1 LDAPKD
7 IPLDRDAVVLSMG
20 NTGATA
26 PSAPPSNLLDTLTQR
41 FQALT
46 QNQRFLMGAGVL
58 GLLLALALAF
68 SSAKSN
74 QDYRVLFTNVNDG
87 DGAAIVASLQQMNVP
102 YQFTE
107 GGAAIM
113 VPQAM
118 VYETRLKLAGQGL
131 PKAGNVGFE
140 LLENQKFGTSQ
151 FVERVNYLRGLEG
164 ELARSVSSMGQVKS
178 ARVHLAVPKPSA
190 FVREQERPTASVILT
205 LYPGRVLDPSQI
217 AAVSR
222 LVSSAVPGMKAQD
235 VAIMDTEGGV
245 LGSNANRLAGLD
257 ASQLK
262 YTAEIEGALA
272 SRLSSILEP
281 LAGKD
286 GFRAQVTVD
295 VDFDERERT
304 SETYGKNSPP
314 NPQAIRSQQSIDAG
328 GNKTGAGGIPGSLT
342 NQPPLPPEAP
352 IVNQVQTQADGRARN
367 LRAPGSVET
376 GVAVSDDS
384 NYRKEQTVNYEV
396 DRAIE
401 KLKSSK
407 GKLLRVS
414 AAVVLDNK
422 YDKGAQPS
430 DGRKLAYTPE
440 EIQKINSVVKD
451 AIGYVQTRGDTV
463 SVVNL
468 PFSEEPVV
476 QPAIV
481 NPDLVSQLVRYGAI
495 ALAVLFAYFA
505 ILRPLL
511 WPKPKPKLPEA
522 PTFIEPTLPEISEA
536 ERLREEMLVQEETWA
551 AQQESQ
557 KAREERIEREIQ
569 EQMARMREREIASKA
584 KIDELVAYAMKYSKD
599 QPQDASL
606 LLRAWVSDTS
616 AAKEERV

>member
-1 LDAPKD
+1 MDAPKD

-26 PSAPPSNLLDTLTQR
+26 TSAPPSNLLDTLTQR

-46 QNQRFLMGAGVL
+46 QNQRLLMGAGVL

-74 QDYRVLFTNVNDG
+74 QDYRVLFANVNDG

-205 LYPGRVLDPSQI
+205 LYPGRVLDPAQI

-222 LVSSAVPGMKAQD
+222 LVSSAVPGMKSQD
-235 VAIMDTEGGV
+235 VAIMDTEGGM

-430 DGRKLAYTPE
+430 DGRKLAYSPE

-511 WPKPKPKLPEA
+511 WPKPKPKPPEA

-584 KIDELVAYAMKYSKD
+584 KIDELVAYAKKYAKD

>member
-1 LDAPKD
+1 
-7 IPLDRDAVVLSMG
+7 
-20 NTGATA
+20 
-26 PSAPPSNLLDTLTQR
+26 
-41 FQALT
+41 
-46 QNQRFLMGAGVL
+46 
-58 GLLLALALAF
+58 
-68 SSAKSN
+68 
-74 QDYRVLFTNVNDG
+74 
-87 DGAAIVASLQQMNVP
+87 
-102 YQFTE
+102 
-107 GGAAIM
+107 
-113 VPQAM
+113 
-118 VYETRLKLAGQGL
+118 
-131 PKAGNVGFE
+131 
-140 LLENQKFGTSQ
+140 
-151 FVERVNYLRGLEG
+151 
-164 ELARSVSSMGQVKS
+164 
-178 ARVHLAVPKPSA
+178 
-190 FVREQERPTASVILT
+190 
-205 LYPGRVLDPSQI
+205 
-217 AAVSR
+217 
-222 LVSSAVPGMKAQD
+222 MKAQD

-314 NPQAIRSQQSIDAG
+314 NPQTIRSQQSVDAG
-328 GNKTGAGGIPGSLT
+328 GSKPGAGGIPGSLT
-342 NQPPLPPEAP
+342 NQPPQPPEAP
-352 IVNQVQTQADGRARN
+352 IVNQVQTQADGRPRN

-376 GVAVSDDS
+376 GVAVSEDS
-384 NYRKEQTVNYEV
+384 NFRKEQTVNYEV

-422 YDKGAQPS
+422 YEKGAQPN
-430 DGRKLAYTPE
+430 DGRKLAYSPE
-440 EIQKINSVVKD
+440 EIQKINSLVKD

-463 SVVNL
+463 SVMNL

-476 QPAIV
+476 PPAIV

-511 WPKPKPKLPEA
+511 WPKPKPPAA
-522 PTFIEPTLPEISEA
+522 PAFIEPVMPEVSEA
-536 ERLREEMLVQEETWA
+536 ERTREEMQVQEENWA
-551 AQQESQ
+551 AQQDAQ
-557 KAREERIEREIQ
+557 KAREERVEREIQ
-569 EQMARMREREIASKA
+569 EQMARMRDREIASKA
-584 KIDELVAYAMKYSKD
+584 KIDELVSYAIQYAKE

-606 LLRAWVSDTS
+606 LLRAWVSEPQS
-616 AAKEERV
+616 ANQERS

>member
-1 LDAPKD
+1 MDAPKD

-46 QNQRFLMGAGVL
+46 QNQRLLMGVGVL

-74 QDYRVLFTNVNDG
+74 QDYRVLFANVNDG

-286 GFRAQVTVD
+286 GFRAQVTVN

-342 NQPPLPPEAP
+342 NQPPQPPEAP

-422 YDKGAQPS
+422 YDTGAQPA

-440 EIQKINSVVKD
+440 EIQKINSLVKD
-451 AIGYVQTRGDTV
+451 AIGFVQTRGDTV
-463 SVVNL
+463 SVMNL

-511 WPKPKPKLPEA
+511 WPKPEPKPPEA

-584 KIDELVAYAMKYSKD
+584 KIDELVAYAMKYAKD

-606 LLRAWVSDTS
+606 LLRAWVSDPS

>member
-1 LDAPKD
+1 MDAPKD
-7 IPLDRDAVVLSMG
+7 LPLDRDAVVMSMG
-20 NTGATA
+20 NSGTGAATA
-26 PSAPPSNLLDTLTQR
+26 PSSNFFETLSQR

-46 QNQRFLMGAGVL
+46 INQRLLMGAGVL
-58 GLLLALALAF
+58 GLVLALGLAL
-68 SSAKSN
+68 SSVKSN
-74 QDYRVLFTNVNDG
+74 SDYRVLFSNVNQG
-87 DGAAIVASLQQMNVP
+87 DGAAIVAALQQMNVP

-107 GGAAIM
+107 GGGAIT
-113 VPQAM
+113 VPQAL

-205 LYPGRVLDPSQI
+205 LHPGRVLDPAQI

-222 LVSSAVPGMKAQD
+222 LVSSAVPGMKVQD

-272 SRLSSILEP
+272 SRLAAILEP
-281 LAGKD
+281 LAGKE

-304 SETYGKNSPP
+304 SEIYGKNSPP
-314 NPQAIRSQQSIDAG
+314 NPQSIRSQQSVDAG
-328 GNKTGAGGIPGSLT
+328 GNRSGPGGIPGSLT

-384 NYRKEQTVNYEV
+384 NFRREQTVNYEV

-401 KLKSSK
+401 KLKSGK

-422 YDKGAQPS
+422 FEKGAQPNA
-430 DGRKLAYTPE
+430 GRKLAYTPE
-440 EIQKINSVVKD
+440 EIQKINSLVKD
-451 AIGYVQTRGDTV
+451 AIGYVETRGDTV

-476 QPAIV
+476 PVALL
-481 NPDLVSQLVRYGAI
+481 NPDLVSQLVGYGAI

-505 ILRPLL
+505 IVRPLL
-511 WPKPKPKLPEA
+511 WPKPKASVEPEY
-522 PTFIEPTLPEISEA
+522 IEPVMPEMSAA
-536 ERLREEMLVQEETWA
+536 ERMREELQVQEETWA
-551 AQQESQ
+551 AQQEAQ
-557 KAREERIEREIQ
+557 KSRDERIEREIQ
-569 EQMARMREREIASKA
+569 EKMARMREREIASKA
-584 KIDELVAYAMKYSKD
+584 KIDELVSYAIKYAKD
-599 QPQDASL
+599 KPQDASL
-606 LLRAWVSDTS
+606 LLRAWASEPQAQPKETS
-616 AAKEERV
+616 

>member
-1 LDAPKD
+1 MDAPKD

-41 FQALT
+41 FQGLT
-46 QNQRFLMGAGVL
+46 QNQRLLMGAGVL

-286 GFRAQVTVD
+286 GFRAQVTVN

-342 NQPPLPPEAP
+342 NQPPQPPEAP

-422 YDKGAQPS
+422 YDTGAQPA

-440 EIQKINSVVKD
+440 EIQKINSLVKD

-463 SVVNL
+463 SVMNL

-511 WPKPKPKLPEA
+511 WPKPEPKPPEA

-584 KIDELVAYAMKYSKD
+584 KIDELVAYAMKYAKD

-606 LLRAWVSDTS
+606 LLRAWVSDPS